1 MVRLPDADVDCVI
14 NAARPLDG
22 SACDAFLREVASA
35 LGSCP
40 AIGDDVV
47 HRVVAESRRDI
58 FGHLHLAP
66 DKPDSRVAS
75 TAELVHSLGRRR
87 IRKVATAPTRF
98 AAEAETFRTRSLG
111 ERARK

>member
-1 MVRLPDADVDCVI
+1 MVRLTNSEVDCVI

-22 SACDAFLREVASA
+22 SARDAFLREVASA

-58 FGHLHLAP
+58 FGHLNLAH

-75 TAELVHSLGRRR
+75 TAELVHFGGPSPNSQGSYGSHSFRSRGENVSDALTRR
-87 IRKVATAPTRF
+87 KGA
-98 AAEAETFRTRSLG
+98 
-111 ERARK
+111 